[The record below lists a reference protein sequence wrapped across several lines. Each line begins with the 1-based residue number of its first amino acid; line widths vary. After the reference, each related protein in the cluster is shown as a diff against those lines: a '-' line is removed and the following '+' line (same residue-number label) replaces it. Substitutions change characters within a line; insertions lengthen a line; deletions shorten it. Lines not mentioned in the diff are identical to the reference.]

1 MVIKSVKCFI
11 AVCLILLLLNG
22 CTRLVMRSSSSL
34 LPRFSRAVLEECD
47 PVLAEQAMPANLKL
61 LEGLLKS
68 DPHNPALL
76 HSLSMGFCGYSLLF
90 VEEKDPQRAAQLY
103 LRARDYGLRALG
115 KKGPLLADLQTG
127 EPEIRSIL
135 KSLDNKKI
143 ETLTWATA
151 AWINWINLNLDRPE
165 ALAQIGNVELCL
177 KHCLET
183 DDSYLYGLPNLL
195 RGAMLAGRPALL
207 GGDLQKSRIYFE
219 KAMTYAQG
227 RFLLVHYYFARYY
240 AVQAQDKELF
250 LDLVQKAALIKPES
264 LQDLCLINK
273 VFQRKTVELKE
284 KMDDYF

>member
-1 MVIKSVKCFI
+1 MVIKSVKGFML
-11 AVCLILLLLNG
+11 VCLILIALNG

-34 LPRFSRAVLEECD
+34 LPRFSQAVLEECD
-47 PVLAEQAMPANLKL
+47 PVLAEQTMPANLKL

-68 DPHNPALL
+68 DPQNPALL

-103 LRARDYGLRALG
+103 LRARNYGLRALG

-135 KSLDNKKI
+135 ISLDKKKI
-143 ETLTWATA
+143 EILIWTTA
-151 AWINWINLNLDRPE
+151 AWINWINLNLDQPE
-165 ALAQIGNVELCL
+165 ALAQISNVELCL

-183 DDSYLYGLPNLL
+183 DDTYLYGLPNLL
-195 RGAMLAGRPALL
+195 KGAMLAGRPALL
-207 GGDLQKSRIYFE
+207 GGDLQKSKVYFE
-219 KAMTYAQG
+219 KAMTFSQG

-240 AVQAQDKELF
+240 AVQAQDQDLF
-250 LDLVQKAALIKPES
+250 LDLVQKATLVKPEN
-264 LQDLCLINK
+264 LEDLCLINK
-273 VFQRKTVELKE
+273 VFQRKTIELKE